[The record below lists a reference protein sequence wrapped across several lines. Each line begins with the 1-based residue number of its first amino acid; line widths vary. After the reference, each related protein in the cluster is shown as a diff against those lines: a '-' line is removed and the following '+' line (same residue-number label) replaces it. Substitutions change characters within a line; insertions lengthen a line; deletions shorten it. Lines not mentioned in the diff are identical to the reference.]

1 MLVTDSTDFDYLEI
15 GLASPDKIRYWSYGE
30 VEKPE
35 TINYRTFKPERKG
48 LFCEKIFGPVK
59 DWECSCGKYRR
70 IRYRGIV
77 CERCGVQVTHSKVRR
92 ERMGHIELA
101 CPVSHIWFL
110 KGIPGYMGILLDLT
124 TRQLEE
130 VIYYDSYIVT
140 QVDSSIEQEVPYRKI
155 LSTEMYYEL
164 KEQHGDKFKA
174 QMGAEAVKTILEH
187 MDIES
192 TISELRETYE
202 SLTGQ
207 KKIKATKRLS
217 ILESLHSSGN
227 VPEWMILD
235 VIPVMPPD
243 LRPMVQL
250 EGGRFATSDL
260 NDLYRR
266 VVNRN
271 NRLKRL
277 LDIGAPDMIIR
288 NEKRMLQEAV
298 DALISNGKRGRAVAG
313 SNGRPLKSLGNIIE
327 GKQGRFR
334 QNLLG
339 NVLITLVVR

>member
-1 MLVTDSTDFDYLEI
+1 MLITDSTDFDYLEI

-110 KGIPGYMGILLDLT
+110 KGVPGYMSILLDLT

-130 VIYYDSYIVT
+130 VIYYDSYMVT
-140 QVDSSIEQEVPYRKI
+140 HVDAAIEDEVPYCKI
-155 LSTEMYYEL
+155 LSIESYYEL
-164 KEQHGDKFKA
+164 KEKYGSQFKA
-174 QMGAEAVKTILEH
+174 KMGAEAIKAVLSKLDVDATIL
-187 MDIES
+187 D
-192 TISELRETYE
+192 LRESFHT
-202 SLTGQ
+202 LTSQ
-207 KKIKATKRLS
+207 KRVKATKRLG
-217 ILESLHSSGN
+217 ILESLRESGN
-227 VPEWMILD
+227 SPEWIVLD
-235 VIPVMPPD
+235 VVPVMPPD

-277 LDIGAPDMIIR
+277 LDIGAPDMIVEMR
-288 NEKRMLQEAV
+288 SVCFKRRWM
-298 DALISNGKRGRAVAG
+298 
-313 SNGRPLKSLGNIIE
+313 P
-327 GKQGRFR
+327 
-334 QNLLG
+334 
-339 NVLITLVVR
+339 